1 MKLKNK
7 SILTV
12 CLLLVAML
20 LISGCSGEMSPY
32 ELNDSQNF
40 NVSVRFDAN
49 GGLFTTNTSVITDSF
64 NISGMQSNNAGQV
77 EIPLIAPDDAQ
88 RGKEAFTPY
97 NNGYFLAGWYENRIE
112 TTDEQGNKT
121 YTYSDK
127 WDFSKD
133 KVKVHST
140 GTYTASEPVL
150 TLYAAWIPMFE
161 IEFYSVNSGE
171 YLDTMSFDPSQ
182 VSQIA
187 VPEWDMETGA
197 IDMKKFPKKDGFT
210 YNGVYLDKEGTQAV
224 TESILAHPGTV
235 DYENGTS
242 ANGTMQVYVDWLEG
256 EWFHI
261 YTAEQFIKN
270 AKLNGNY
277 VIHADLDFSEAIWP
291 TVLMHGAFTGT
302 IQGNGYSFK
311 NISATQT
318 NMSKTSSGLFGQ
330 IKSSARITDLTLDN
344 VAFTIKGGAR
354 VSGSCFGLL
363 AGQMDDGA
371 TLTNVQIT
379 GSALQIDSGCAFLSD
394 DYSIGL
400 VCGSGSGAG
409 IDASGITCTAVGEEP
424 ETLNITVDGTSV
436 RVEKVSE

>member
-1 MKLKNK
+1 MKRNFK
-7 SILTV
+7 SVLTV
-12 CLLLVAML
+12 CLVLVAML

-32 ELNDSQNF
+32 QLNDSQSY

-64 NISGMQSNNAGQV
+64 NISGMQTNNAGQV
-77 EIPLIAPDDAQ
+77 EIPLIAPDDSQ
-88 RGKEAFTPY
+88 RGKEAFAPY

-112 TTDEQGNKT
+112 TTDEQGNKI

-133 KVKVHST
+133 KVKVHSN
-140 GTYTASEPVL
+140 GTYSSSEPVL

-161 IEFYSVNSGE
+161 IEFYSVNTGE
-171 YLDTMSFDPSQ
+171 HLDTMSFDPGLISE
-182 VSQIA
+182 IA
-187 VPEWDMETGA
+187 VPEWNMETGA
-197 IDMKKFPKKDGFT
+197 IDMKKFPKKDGYT
-210 YNGVYLDKEGTQAV
+210 YNGVYLDKEGSQPITA
-224 TESILAHPGTV
+224 IDHPGTV
-235 DYENGTS
+235 NYENGTS
-242 ANGTMQVYVDWLEG
+242 ANGTMKVYVDWLEG

-277 VIHADLDFSEAIWP
+277 VIHADLDFSEVIWP

-302 IQGNGYSFK
+302 IEGNGYSFK

-330 IKSSARITDLTLDN
+330 IKNAAKITDLTIDH
-344 VAFTIKGGAR
+344 ASFTIKGGAR
-354 VSGSCFGLL
+354 VSGSSFGLL
-363 AGQMDDGA
+363 AGQMDEGA
-371 TLTNVQIT
+371 TLTNFKIT
-379 GSALQIDSGCAFLSD
+379 GSALQIDSSCAFLSD

-400 VCGSGSGAG
+400 VCGSGSDAA
-409 IDASGITCTAVGEEP
+409 IDASGITCIAVGEEP
-424 ETLNITVDGTSV
+424 DTLNITVDGTSV
-436 RVEKVSE
+436 RIEKVSE